1 MNLGQPKDV
10 EILPQWPLGPTD
22 SEDAKTRISL
32 SALPAVLLD
41 VEIPPEY
48 PLNAPPEI
56 LSIDT
61 TFAWLSVFQDLK
73 GILLSLW
80 QTGEVVL
87 FNWVEHIHTG
97 TFLEEMPGNKDGI
110 SESLR

>member
-10 EILPQWPLGPTD
+10 EILPQWPLGPAD
-22 SEDAKTRISL
+22 RDDAKTRISL
-32 SALPAVLLD
+32 SALPAVLLS

-61 TFAWLSVFQDLK
+61 TFEWLSATQDLK
-73 GILLSLW
+73 GVLLSLW

-97 TFLEEMPGNKDGI
+97 TFLEEMPGNRGI
-110 SESLR
+110 IAESLR